1 MSNYGYIYKVTCFNE
16 LIYIGQHKSEYFDP
30 KYLGSGVNLNRTE
43 IKSIEII
50 EFCNEQNINER
61 ENYFINLYE
70 SYKPEKGLNVKVSI
84 IHIENKQGIQNNNL
98 HIGKVNNE
106 LIGKYIHI
114 LENDLIDKQG
124 QIIDIR
130 DNNVLI
136 QLFSFFTG
144 DPTII
149 INDSFDNIFSN
160 KYRIYACKKS
170 FLTAYMIQ
178 MNNDGLLKGSVEYN
192 VKLQLDS

>member
-1 MSNYGYIYKVTCFNE
+1 MNNYGYIYKITCFNE

-30 KYLGSGVNLNRTE
+30 RYLGSGVKLNRTE

-50 EFCNEQNINER
+50 EFCNEQNIDER

-70 SYKPEKGLNVKVSI
+70 SYKPEKGLNIKVSI
-84 IHIENKQGIQNNNL
+84 IDIENKQDIQTGNL

-114 LENDLIDKQG
+114 LENNRIEKQG

-130 DNNVLI
+130 DNNVFI
-136 QLFSFFTG
+136 QLFSWITA
-144 DPTII
+144 DPTVVIK
-149 INDSFDNIFSN
+149 DSFDNIFGD
-160 KYRIYACKKS
+160 KYRIYACRES
-170 FLTAYMIQ
+170 FLVAYMIQ

-192 VKLQLDS
+192 VNLQLE